1 MEEKEIVEGVTQ
13 NEEEAVL
20 LKEYKKLQES
30 TVSKEKYDKDIQALK
45 EKNELY
51 LKAITEGEKV
61 ELSDDNSGS
70 IQDAIADLSDF
81 KGTNLEYW
89 QKMTKAVDSTL
100 KSLPENEITKMVGSE
115 GLDEIIKVNESM
127 KKMVEDANGD
137 PDYFRTLYRNRV
149 QDSAP
154 RISSEIEKAGGI
166 ANYLDNLQRK

>member
-1 MEEKEIVEGVTQ
+1 MEEKEVVEAVTP

-30 TVSKEKYDKDIQALK
+30 TVSKEKYEKDIQALK
-45 EKNELY
+45 EKNEMY
-51 LKAITEGEKV
+51 LRAITEGEKV

>member
-1 MEEKEIVEGVTQ
+1 MEEKEVVEAVTP

-30 TVSKEKYDKDIQALK
+30 TVSKEKYEKDIQALK